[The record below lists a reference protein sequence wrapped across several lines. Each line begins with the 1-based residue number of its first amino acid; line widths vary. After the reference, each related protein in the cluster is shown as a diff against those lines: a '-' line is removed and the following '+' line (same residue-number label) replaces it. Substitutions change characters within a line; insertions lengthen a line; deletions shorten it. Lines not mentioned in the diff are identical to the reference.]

1 MDVLKRIDEIMR
13 KQHLNDYQLSKLS
26 GLSTSTISN
35 MRKRNTIPSIATLEY
50 ICDSFDMTLSQF
62 FVDEGTLLYP
72 VNDTQKDFLDY
83 FILLTEEQQ
92 QLVLEVEKNMQANYH
107 EKIDRQKEKLEQRKI
122 AASQMDTENHFE
134 SVTAEENG
142 IAE

>member
-35 MRKRNTIPSIATLEY
+35 MRKRNT
-50 ICDSFDMTLSQF
+50 
-62 FVDEGTLLYP
+62 
-72 VNDTQKDFLDY
+72 
-83 FILLTEEQQ
+83 
-92 QLVLEVEKNMQANYH
+92 KNMQANYH
-107 EKIDRQKEKLEQRKI
+107 EKIDRQKEKLEQRII
-122 AASQMDTENHFE
+122 AASQMDTKNHFE

>member
-13 KQHLNDYQLSKLS
+13 KQHLNDYQLSK
-26 GLSTSTISN
+26 
-35 MRKRNTIPSIATLEY
+35 
-50 ICDSFDMTLSQF
+50 
-62 FVDEGTLLYP
+62 
-72 VNDTQKDFLDY
+72 DFLDY

-92 QLVLEVEKNMQANYH
+92 QLVLEVVKNMQANYH

-122 AASQMDTENHFE
+122 AASQMDTKNHFE